1 MKRFIAQLAIAVAGL
16 VGVVALMEATQN
28 RPDHPLPGSSSTLA
42 FTVST
47 RDFPGGEQTAARTLM
62 AVCAATVDEAI
73 ITVPAPA
80 RAADA
85 ADAADPAERGW
96 RVTITPALGEHGRK
110 RLEGCLED
118 VTLDRVIGHVTD
130 VRTSE

>member
-1 MKRFIAQLAIAVAGL
+1 MKRLIAQLVIAVVGI
-16 VGVVALMEATQN
+16 VGVFAMMEATQN
-28 RPDHPLPGSSSTLA
+28 RPDDPPPGSSSTLA

-62 AVCAATVDEAI
+62 AVCAATVDEAT
-73 ITVPAPA
+73 ITVPAQA
-80 RAADA
+80 REANDGA
-85 ADAADPAERGW
+85 W
-96 RVTITPALGEHGRK
+96 RVTITPALGKHGRK

-130 VRTSE
+130 VRTSD

>member
-1 MKRFIAQLAIAVAGL
+1 MKRVIAYLALAVAL
-16 VGVVALMEATQN
+16 VVGVGVLMDATQN
-28 RPDHPLPGSSSTLA
+28 RPDDPAPGSSSMLA

-62 AVCAATVDEAI
+62 AVCAATVDDAI
-73 ITVPAPA
+73 ISVPAQ
-80 RAADA
+80 AAE
-85 ADAADPAERGW
+85 ADDDTW

-118 VTLDRVIGHVTD
+118 VTLDRVVGHVAD

>member
-1 MKRFIAQLAIAVAGL
+1 MKRIIAYLALAIAAVVGL
-16 VGVVALMEATQN
+16 GALMDATQN
-28 RPDHPLPGSSSTLA
+28 RPDDPAPGSTSTLA

-62 AVCAATVDEAI
+62 AVCAATVDDAT
-73 ITVPAPA
+73 ITVPAQA
-80 RAADA
+80 GEADD
-85 ADAADPAERGW
+85 DAW
-96 RVTITPALGEHGRK
+96 RVIIKPALGEHGRK

>member
-1 MKRFIAQLAIAVAGL
+1 MRRFIAYLALAVATV
-16 VGVVALMEATQN
+16 VGIGALMEATQN
-28 RPDHPLPGSSSTLA
+28 RPDDPPPGSSSTLA

-47 RDFPGGEQTAARTLM
+47 RGFPGGEQTAARTLM
-62 AVCAATVDEAI
+62 AVCAATVDEAT
-73 ITVPAPA
+73 ITVPAKA
-80 RAADA
+80 RETTDDA
-85 ADAADPAERGW
+85 W

-130 VRTSE
+130 GLTSE

>member
-1 MKRFIAQLAIAVAGL
+1 MKRVIAYLALAVATV
-16 VGVVALMEATQN
+16 VGIGALMDATQN
-28 RPDHPLPGSSSTLA
+28 RPDDPLPGSSSTLA

-62 AVCAATVDEAI
+62 AVCAATVDDAT

-80 RAADA
+80 HEAADD
-85 ADAADPAERGW
+85 ADRAW
-96 RVTITPALGEHGRK
+96 HVTITPALGEHGRK

>member
-1 MKRFIAQLAIAVAGL
+1 MKRVIAYLALAVATV
-16 VGVVALMEATQN
+16 VGIGVLMNATQN
-28 RPDHPLPGSSSTLA
+28 RPDDPPPGSSSMLA

-62 AVCAATVDEAI
+62 AVCAATVSDAI
-73 ITVPAPA
+73 ITVPAQA
-80 RAADA
+80 GEADDA
-85 ADAADPAERGW
+85 ADRAW
-96 RVTITPALGEHGRK
+96 RVTIKPALGEHGRK

>member
-1 MKRFIAQLAIAVAGL
+1 MKRVIAQLAIAVIGL
-16 VGVVALMEATQN
+16 VGVFALMEATQN
-28 RPDHPLPGSSSTLA
+28 RPDNPPPGSSSLLA

-62 AVCAATVDEAI
+62 AVCAATVDEAT

-80 RAADA
+80 REAADA
-85 ADAADPAERGW
+85 DDAADRAW
-96 RVTITPALGEHGRK
+96 HVTITPALGEHGRK

>member
-1 MKRFIAQLAIAVAGL
+1 MKRLIAYLALAVATV
-16 VGVVALMEATQN
+16 VGIGMLMEATQN
-28 RPDHPLPGSSSTLA
+28 RPDDPLPGSSSTLA

-62 AVCAATVDEAI
+62 AVCATTVDDST

-80 RAADA
+80 HQAVDA
-85 ADAADPAERGW
+85 ADRAW
-96 RVTITPALGEHGRK
+96 QVTITPALGEHGRK

-118 VTLDRVIGHVTD
+118 VTLDRVIGRVTD

>member
-1 MKRFIAQLAIAVAGL
+1 MIAHLALAAAGL

-28 RPDHPLPGSSSTLA
+28 RPDDPPPGSTSTVA

-47 RDFPGGEQTAARTLM
+47 RDFPGGNSTAANTLA
-62 AVCAATVDEAI
+62 AVCAATVDS
-73 ITVPAPA
+73 VVSAPA
-80 RAADA
+80 ASGDEWLVR
-85 ADAADPAERGW
+85 
-96 RVTITPALGEHGRK
+96 ITPALGEHGRK

-130 VRTSE
+130 VHTTG

>member
-1 MKRFIAQLAIAVAGL
+1 MKRVVAYLALAVATV
-16 VGVVALMEATQN
+16 VGIGVLMDATQN
-28 RPDHPLPGSSSTLA
+28 RPDDPLPGSSSTLA

-62 AVCAATVDEAI
+62 AVCAMTVDDAT

-80 RAADA
+80 HEAADSA
-85 ADAADPAERGW
+85 W
-96 RVTITPALGEHGRK
+96 HVTITPALGEHGRK

-130 VRTSE
+130 VRTIK

>member
-1 MKRFIAQLAIAVAGL
+1 MKRFIAYLALAGAAV
-16 VGVVALMEATQN
+16 VGIGALMEATQN
-28 RPDHPLPGSSSTLA
+28 RPDDPRPGSTSTLA

-62 AVCAATVDEAI
+62 AVCAATVDDAI
-73 ITVPAPA
+73 ITVPAQA
-80 RAADA
+80 REAADA
-85 ADAADPAERGW
+85 VDRGW
-96 RVTITPALGEHGRK
+96 HVTITPALGEHGRK

>member
-1 MKRFIAQLAIAVAGL
+1 MKRVIAYLALAVATV
-16 VGVVALMEATQN
+16 VGIGVLMEATQN
-28 RPDHPLPGSSSTLA
+28 RPDDPAPGSSSTLA

-62 AVCAATVDEAI
+62 AVCAATVDEAT
-73 ITVPAPA
+73 ITVPAQA
-80 RAADA
+80 GEAEDDA
-85 ADAADPAERGW
+85 W
-96 RVTITPALGEHGRK
+96 RVTIKPALGEHGRK

>member
-1 MKRFIAQLAIAVAGL
+1 MKRIIAYLALAVAGV
-16 VGVVALMEATQN
+16 VGIGALMDATQN
-28 RPDHPLPGSSSTLA
+28 RPDDPPPGSTSTLA

-47 RDFPGGEQTAARTLM
+47 RDFPGGAQTAARTLM
-62 AVCAATVDEAI
+62 AVCAATVDDATI
-73 ITVPAPA
+73 SVPAQA
-80 RAADA
+80 REAADA
-85 ADAADPAERGW
+85 VDRAW
-96 RVTITPALGEHGRK
+96 HVTITPALGEHGRK

>member
-1 MKRFIAQLAIAVAGL
+1 MKRLIAQLVIAVAGI
-16 VGVVALMEATQN
+16 VGVFAMMEATQN
-28 RPDHPLPGSSSTLA
+28 RPDDPPPGSSSTLA

-62 AVCAATVDEAI
+62 AVCAMTVDDAT

-80 RAADA
+80 PEAAD
-85 ADAADPAERGW
+85 DAW
-96 RVTITPALGEHGRK
+96 HVTITPALGEHGRK

>member
-1 MKRFIAQLAIAVAGL
+1 MKRLIAYLALAVS
-16 VGVVALMEATQN
+16 GVVGLIAMMNATQN
-28 RPDHPLPGSSSTLA
+28 RPDDPRPGSMSMLA
-42 FTVST
+42 FTVSD

-62 AVCAATVDEAI
+62 AVCAATVDEATI
-73 ITVPAPA
+73 SVPA
-80 RAADA
+80 RAPEAEDA
-85 ADAADPAERGW
+85 ADRAW

-130 VRTSE
+130 VRTSG

>member
-1 MKRFIAQLAIAVAGL
+1 MKRVIAYLALAVATV
-16 VGVVALMEATQN
+16 VGIGVLMNATQN
-28 RPDHPLPGSSSTLA
+28 RPDDPPPGSSSMLA

-62 AVCAATVDEAI
+62 AVCAATVSDAI
-73 ITVPAPA
+73 ITVPALA
-80 RAADA
+80 SEADD
-85 ADAADPAERGW
+85 DAW
-96 RVTITPALGEHGRK
+96 RVTIKPALGEHGRK